1 MFSVLS
7 CPARMSR
14 AGCRRAIGLAASTAC
29 RHGVR
34 FSHQPLGMLMPIK
47 SRLPPDTA
55 FDPETIRLLTTAFE
69 KAWQT
74 LNGSGGVGPHK
85 DAQRDRLARLVIAL

>member
-1 MFSVLS
+1 
-7 CPARMSR
+7 
-14 AGCRRAIGLAASTAC
+14 
-29 RHGVR
+29 
-34 FSHQPLGMLMPIK
+34 MLMPIK

-85 DAQRDRLARLVIAL
+85 DAQRDRLARLVIALATAGERDMAKLRDDAVVYMRLSTE

>member
-1 MFSVLS
+1 
-7 CPARMSR
+7 
-14 AGCRRAIGLAASTAC
+14 
-29 RHGVR
+29 
-34 FSHQPLGMLMPIK
+34 MPIK

-85 DAQRDRLARLVIAL
+85 DAQRDRLARLVIALATAGERDMAKLRDDAVVYMRLSTE